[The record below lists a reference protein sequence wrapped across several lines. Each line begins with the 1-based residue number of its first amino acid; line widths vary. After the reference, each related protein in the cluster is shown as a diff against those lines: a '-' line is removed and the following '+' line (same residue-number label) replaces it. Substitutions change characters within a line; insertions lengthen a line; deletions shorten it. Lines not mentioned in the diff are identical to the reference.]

1 VKLLKIDD
9 VEGYLDPPRKRTP
22 TVSDTRE
29 HDTQPAPAANDR
41 PCVWDVVVGWMR
53 DRDQFGRRKYPTSNG
68 LQPFNGRDALWDA
81 IEEQLDHVAYLAQE
95 WLQRRE
101 AAPLAARYAADMA
114 DLRAENARLR
124 RALLEAEE
132 EEEA

>member
-1 VKLLKIDD
+1 
-9 VEGYLDPPRKRTP
+9 
-22 TVSDTRE
+22 VSDDRE
-29 HDTQPAPAANDR
+29 HDAQSAPAANDR
-41 PCVWDVVVGWMR
+41 PCVWDVVMGWMR

-95 WLQRRE
+95 WLERRE
-101 AAPLAARYAADMA
+101 AAALAAGVEAELAEA
-114 DLRAENARLR
+114 RAEVVRLR

-132 EEEA
+132 ESNG